1 MKRFFLAAGL
11 LTLLNPAFAQHKHG
25 QEYNKSVFR
34 NSHPQ
39 RNNEAIKA
47 TNKAAM
53 SAFPEWS
60 INVDKATGNITDIY
74 GPAMSIAGSTNIQR
88 AQNCISAQLS
98 KLGVVSGEWV
108 MTKNFENDK
117 IARVD
122 FVQVIDNHKVAFSKM
137 TFFFTEDGKLKR
149 LVMKNYGVP
158 QNYTSPVLTVAQA
171 ETAAQQ
177 EMQGATIASNT
188 IDNNWQWFPVPGAN
202 GYDLRPAYSFSI
214 TGTDEHKGEM
224 KLRGY
229 VDAVSGDVLY
239 RTNDV
244 KYDYDLTVKGV
255 LKAGGFSST
264 PTLEPL
270 ANLKITVNGNN
281 YFTDNSGFYS
291 NAGINI
297 PQNTTVALAGRWSV
311 VKDVPAN
318 ITGPTVSTNVTVLG
332 STYTYPTSVD
342 IEQRHLT
349 AYYHV
354 NRVHDFMKG
363 HYPLFT
369 GMDVAL
375 PTNVDL
381 TTSSCNAFYNGS
393 SINFYAATTTCNS
406 FAEVNDIVY
415 HEYGHGINDKFYDD
429 VNGNSMDNG
438 ALNEGYADVWG
449 MGITDN
455 PILGA
460 DAFTSGG
467 SIRRYDLAPKVYPV
481 DIVGEVHGD
490 GEIIAGAWW
499 DTRENITV
507 NPMQTTADI
516 FAKSLFYTPD
526 GPDGTEGEVFHEA
539 LISALMADD
548 DDANINNGTPHFL
561 EIVTGFAEHGIYL
574 LSDAEVTHTE
584 VGHPAENAP
593 VTINATLQITY
604 QPFLKDAILRY
615 RLRPSTTWTDVLMTE
630 TSPLQYTAEI
640 PGQLAGAMVD
650 YFFVIT
656 DTLDLENAYAP
667 KGYSPLVSSTK
678 SNISYQYGVQLVSQ
692 VVENF
697 ENTLTDWTVGN
708 YTGGIGIFSA
718 DNATAGKWI
727 QAVPIPATVGG
738 QPSQTGADHTSGTGK
753 CLVTGN
759 AASPGSAVG
768 AADVDGGVTTVVTPV
783 FNISGYSE
791 PIVEYYRWY
800 SNNRGS
806 NPNSE
811 NWDVKIGTPTSP
823 GWFTVE
829 NTNITDQSWRRR
841 IFRVRD
847 YLPSLGSVEIRM
859 VFRAEDKT
867 TNGGAAVEAAVD
879 DFIIYSKGW
888 PASVG
893 KVEVEKATIYPNPS
907 DEMVNVQLPSQ
918 GYAKGTIG
926 IFDFTGKKVS
936 EVAIV
941 NGQSAYSLN
950 TKSLAAGSYFLII
963 QAEQVIQSQKIVV
976 AH

>member
-1 MKRFFLAAGL
+1 MKRFFLAAGF
-11 LTLLNPAFAQHKHG
+11 LTLLNPAFAQHKNG
-25 QEYNKSVFR
+25 QEYSKSVFR
-34 NSHPQ
+34 NFYPQ
-39 RNNEAIKA
+39 RNNEAIKQ

-53 SAFPEWS
+53 SAFPTWS

-74 GPAMSIAGSTNIQR
+74 GPAMSIAGANNIQR
-88 AQNCISAQLS
+88 AQNCINNQLS
-98 KLGVVSGEWV
+98 KLGVTGGEWV
-108 MTKNFENDK
+108 MVKNFENDQ

-122 FVQVIDNHKVAFSKM
+122 YVQVINNHKVAFSKL
-137 TFFFTEDGKLKR
+137 TFFFTQDGRLKR
-149 LVMKNYGVP
+149 LQMKNYGVP
-158 QNYTSPVLTVAQA
+158 QNYTAPVLTIAQA
-171 ETAAQQ
+171 EVAAQQ
-177 EMQGATIASNT
+177 EMPGASVT
-188 IDNNWQWFPVPGAN
+188 NNNIESDWQWFPVPAAN
-202 GYDLRPAYSFSI
+202 GYELHPAYAFNI
-214 TGTDEHKGEM
+214 TGTDEQKEEM

-229 VDAVSGDVLY
+229 VDGVTGDVLY

-244 KYDYDLTVKGV
+244 KYDYDLTVKGMV
-255 LKAGGFSST
+255 KAGGFSST

-270 ANLKITVNGNN
+270 ANLKITVNGNP
-281 YFTDNSGFYS
+281 YFTDLLGFFS
-291 NAGINI
+291 NTGINV

-311 VKDVPAN
+311 VKDVPSN
-318 ITGPTVSTNVTVLG
+318 LTGPTVTTNVTALG
-332 STYTYPTSVD
+332 TTYTYPTSAD
-342 IEQRHLT
+342 IEERHLT

-354 NRVHDFMKG
+354 NVVHDFMKF
-363 HYPLFT
+363 HYPGFT

-381 TTSSCNAFYNGS
+381 TTSNCNAFYNGS
-393 SINFYAATTTCNS
+393 SINFYAATSNCNS

-415 HEYGHGINDKFYDD
+415 HEYGHGINDKFYDG
-429 VNGNSMDNG
+429 VSGFSMDNG
-438 ALNEGYADVWG
+438 ALNEGYADIWG
-449 MGITDN
+449 MGITDE
-455 PILGA
+455 PILGSG
-460 DAFTSGG
+460 AFVSGG
-467 SIRRYDLAPKVYPV
+467 YIRRYDLDPKVYPV

-499 DTRENITV
+499 DTRLNIGNMDT
-507 NPMQTTADI
+507 MAAI
-516 FAKSLFYTPD
+516 FARSLNYTPD

-584 VGHPAENAP
+584 VAHPAENAA
-593 VTINATLQITY
+593 VTIDATLQITY
-604 QPFLKDAILRY
+604 QPFLKDMILRY
-615 RLRPSTTWTDVLMTE
+615 RTRPSTTWTDVVMTE
-630 TSPLQYTAEI
+630 TSPLQYTAQI
-640 PGQLAGAMVD
+640 PGFLAGNVID

-656 DTLDLENAYAP
+656 DTLSLENAYAP
-667 KGYSPLVSSTK
+667 KGFTPLLPSSK
-678 SNISYQYGVQLVSQ
+678 SNIPYQYGVQLVSQ

-697 ENTLTDWTVGN
+697 ETPLTGWTVGN
-708 YTGGIGIFSA
+708 YTGGVNGITA

-727 QAVPIPATVGG
+727 QAVPVASYASG
-738 QPSQTGADHTSGTGK
+738 QPSQTGADHTNGTGQ

-759 AASPGSAVG
+759 ANSPSSTVG
-768 AADVDGGVTTVVTPV
+768 AADVDGGITTVVTPL
-783 FNISGYSE
+783 FNIAGYSE

-811 NWDVKIGTPTSP
+811 NWDVKLSTPSSSLA
-823 GWFTVE
+823 FTVD
-829 NTNITDQSWRRR
+829 NTNVTDQSWRRR

-847 YLPSLGSVEIRM
+847 YLPNPNSVEIRLI
-859 VFRAEDKT
+859 FRAEDKT

-893 KVEVEKATIYPNPS
+893 QVAVEKASIYPNPS
-907 DEMVNVQLPSQ
+907 DETVNVQLPAQ

-936 EVAIV
+936 EMSIV
-941 NGQSAYSLN
+941 NGQSIYSLN
-950 TKSLAAGSYFLII
+950 TKSLASGSYFLII
-963 QAEQVIQSQKIVV
+963 QSEQVIQSQKIVV